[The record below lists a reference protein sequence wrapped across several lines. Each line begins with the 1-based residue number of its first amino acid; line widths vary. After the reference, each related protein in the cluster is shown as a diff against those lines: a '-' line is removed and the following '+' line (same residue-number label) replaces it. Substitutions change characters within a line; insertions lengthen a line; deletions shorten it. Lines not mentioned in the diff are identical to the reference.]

1 MKYLP
6 VAITMS
12 ALLFWAAG
20 LFAQNSVYS
29 WTDSDGV
36 LNITNRKPNPTA
48 PVEDVKHYKPAAAVE
63 KVGRQRDPEKERE
76 VKPDEKEARELKAVV
91 DRAEKNAKD
100 AKDIAEKARKQADTF
115 RKRVG
120 NNSNRKRK
128 NRVKMQKLDKQAE
141 QAEAQARDAAKIF
154 ETARDAAVQTGG
166 ASVIDTRH

>member
-1 MKYLP
+1 MKYLSA
-6 VAITMS
+6 AITTS

-48 PVEDVKHYKPAAAVE
+48 QVEDVKHYKPAAVSE
-63 KVGRQRDPEKERE
+63 EVGTPRDPEKERE
-76 VKPDEKEARELKAVV
+76 AKQDEKESRELKAVV
-91 DRAEKNAKD
+91 NRAEKNAEE
-100 AKDIAEKARKQADTF
+100 AKDIAEQARKQADTF

-128 NRVKMQKLDKQAE
+128 NRVKMQTLDKQAE

-154 ETARDAAVQTGG
+154 ETAREAAVQTGG
-166 ASVIDTRH
+166 GAR